1 MYTILMIIVILVGVI
16 SLAGTIMVGRKVDKT
31 SREYEME
38 DDRTAAQLKRSHDYE
53 SRSLKVNLKVLTMI
67 YLVTF
72 ILGIAALAVYILYFR

>member
-1 MYTILMIIVILVGVI
+1 MYTILTIIVILIGVI

-38 DDRTAAQLKRSHDYE
+38 ADRTAAQLKRSHEYE